1 LVPKGELP
9 FALIG
14 YYGNRV
20 FDDTFRNTFLGNYEK
35 RKRFTY
41 FDAWVCKE

>member
-1 LVPKGELP
+1 VPKGERP
-9 FALIG
+9 FDLIG

-20 FDDTFRNTFLGNYEK
+20 FDEAFRKTFLGNYEK
-35 RKRFTY
+35 QQSFTY